1 MGIDKLGPAA
11 ASGPVQ
17 GPKQSFS
24 EVLENAPRKVA
35 EPPPSPAA
43 SVPGCPDHAVAG
55 TSRVGG
61 VAKAAPASPVDAKHL
76 ARAVEQ
82 VQSAQAQLDHVLQL
96 AQSGKSFTP
105 AELLAIQARVY
116 SASQQLDLAGK
127 VVEKATSGVK
137 QVLQTPL

>member
-35 EPPPSPAA
+35 EPPSPAA
-43 SVPGCPDHAVAG
+43 SAPGCPDHAVAG

-61 VAKAAPASPVDAKHL
+61 VARAAPASPVDAKHL